1 MADLTSRLLLRALWL
16 CLVVTGPAVA
26 LAKPLPLWELE
37 AGDNRVLLMGSVHFL
52 RPGDYP
58 LRPGM
63 EAAYELADTILMEI
77 DLAATDPLEMQTTVA
92 KLSIDPEGRSLAAL
106 IGNND
111 YAEVARK
118 ASALGIPELMFQ
130 QVEPWFAALAITQL
144 RMLQLGFD
152 PAWGVETRISAR
164 AAADGKATR
173 GLETIAEQLGFLD
186 TLDPATQEAFLMQSL
201 DDAAQLQA
209 EVETIISAWRDG
221 DAAALEDSLL
231 DGLQEAPGLYE
242 ALLVRRNR
250 NWVAPIRDLTRRPGN
265 YLVIVGAMHLVG
277 EDSVLAMLENAGI
290 KSRQL
295 SDGDF

>member
-1 MADLTSRLLLRALWL
+1 LSLRALLL
-16 CLVVTGPAVA
+16 CVAAAAPA
-26 LAKPLPLWELE
+26 LGFAKPLPLWELE

-58 LRPGM
+58 LRPGI
-63 EAAYELADTILMEI
+63 ESAYELADTIVMEI
-77 DLAATDPLEMQTTVA
+77 DLASTDPVTTQA
-92 KLSIDPEGRSLAAL
+92 TLAELSIDPEGRGLAAL
-106 IGNND
+106 IGQSD

-118 ASALGIPELMFQ
+118 ATALGIPELMFQ

-152 PAWGVETRISAR
+152 PAWGVETRIGAR
-164 AAADGKATR
+164 AAADGKDTL
-173 GLETIAEQLGFLD
+173 GLETLAEQLGFLD

-221 DAAALEDSLL
+221 DAAALEQSLL

-250 NWVAPIRDLTRRPGN
+250 NWVAPIRDLTRRRGN

-277 EDSVLAMLENAGI
+277 EDSVLAMLEEAGI

-295 SDGDF
+295 DDSDF